1 MLLIRIVLAL
11 ASMAAIVYLGF
22 VVLTDIRP
30 NPSAIKG
37 FRAEGA
43 DIVIQSDT
51 RAILRYQVGD
61 QTHTV
66 DVAMTRDN
74 SEFRFVV
81 GGTDPN
87 TQGIRLVFDSNQP
100 VNTCLHCAVAGG
112 PLPELWHTEKK

>member
-1 MLLIRIVLAL
+1 MLLIRILVVLAVV
-11 ASMAAIVYLGF
+11 AAVYLGS
-22 VVLTDIRP
+22 VVLAEIRP
-30 NPSAIKG
+30 DPASVKG

-51 RAILRYQVGD
+51 RAILRYQVGN

-81 GGTDPN
+81 GGTDPS
-87 TQGIRLVFDSNQP
+87 TRGMRLVFDSNQP
-100 VNTCLHCAVAGG
+100 VNMCRLCAVAGG